1 MKKSA
6 QQIGRRRFLRAFPAA
21 VAAGVTLPRVGI
33 AQGRG
38 AAAGQ
43 GRGGAPPRFGKEV
56 LKCAE
61 QIAGLDFT
69 DAEEEAALRGVSG
82 NLTSYEQ
89 LRKIDI
95 PADTEPAITFRPY
108 LPGKQP
114 AGYSTRNARLTIAK
128 PARVTVSSALED
140 LAFEPI
146 PVLASLIESRR
157 ITSTDLTRMYLAR
170 LKRYGDPLHCV
181 VTLTEELALTQA
193 ANADKDIKAGRYRGP
208 LHGIPWGAKDLFDT
222 KGIRTTWGAK
232 PYENRVPDVDAT
244 IVERLRDAG
253 AVLCAKLSMGALAQG
268 GVWFGGSTRNPWAPD
283 GSSSGSSAGPGA
295 ATAAGLV
302 AFAIG
307 TETRGSIISPSSTC
321 GVVGLRPTYGR
332 VSRYGAMALSWTMD
346 KIGPMCRRVEDCAI
360 VFNAMYGADGRDETV
375 VDAPFTWNPDVP
387 LSSLKIG
394 YVAREFEP
402 APPNPTADAGRGGAD
417 TGRGADA
424 GRGGGGRG
432 GVSPEEARQRAE
444 ARLKLLK
451 DALDVMRAAG
461 AKLEPIELPDF
472 QTNTLNFILSS
483 EGAAAFDDAT
493 RDRRLDQMNANGTTS
508 GSSWPNTFRTH
519 RFVPAVEYIRAQRA
533 RTLLMRQMDALMS
546 KYDVFL
552 SPTGSASLGITNLTG
567 HPALCLKAGFVAEQ
581 PIALMITGR
590 LYDEA
595 TVLRVA
601 LAYERATKWHTM
613 NPALDE
619 NLKKMKPTAA
629 GQDRLEGRDGQEG
642 LDI

>member
-1 MKKSA
+1 MVSSRSIMRKSA
-6 QQIGRRRFLRAFPAA
+6 QQIGRRRFLKAVPAA

-61 QIAGLDFT
+61 QIAGLDCT

-108 LPGKQP
+108 LPGRQP
-114 AGYSTRNARLTIAK
+114 AGHSTRNAKLVIAK

-157 ITSTDLTRMYLAR
+157 ITSTDLTKMYLVR

-181 VTLTEELALTQA
+181 VTLTEELALAQA
-193 ANADKDIKAGRYRGP
+193 ASADKDIKAGRYRGP

-402 APPNPTADAGRGGAD
+402 QPQTPPEGGAAP
-417 TGRGADA
+417 GRGAGGG
-424 GRGGGGRG
+424 GRGAGGGRG
-432 GVSPEEARQRAE
+432 GVSPEQARRRAE
-444 ARLKLLK
+444 ARVRLMKES
-451 DALDVMRAAG
+451 LDVLRAAG
-461 AKLEPIELPDF
+461 AKLEPMALPEF
-472 QTNTLNFILSS
+472 NANALNFILSA
-483 EGAAAFDDAT
+483 EAAAAFDDAT
-493 RDRRLDQMNANGTTS
+493 
-508 GSSWPNTFRTH
+508 
-519 RFVPAVEYIRAQRA
+519 
-533 RTLLMRQMDALMS
+533 
-546 KYDVFL
+546 
-552 SPTGSASLGITNLTG
+552 
-567 HPALCLKAGFVAEQ
+567 
-581 PIALMITGR
+581 
-590 LYDEA
+590 
-595 TVLRVA
+595 
-601 LAYERATKWHTM
+601 
-613 NPALDE
+613 
-619 NLKKMKPTAA
+619 
-629 GQDRLEGRDGQEG
+629 
-642 LDI
+642 